1 MRCLLTRV
9 LPRRT
14 KTKSQL
20 ARPTG
25 VVARGGAIARE
36 TRTAV
41 TVNTASGHG
50 ATAIAKDAGLTIWR
64 GRPKRC
70 LLTRVLPRR
79 TKTMCQLARPTGV
92 VARGVAI
99 AWETG
104 TAVSVNAATT
114 SGHGASAIAKDARL
128 TIWRERPK
136 RRNQR
141 SPEPR
146 AIRTGRHQLQMRQ
159 RQRPRALAGTMM
171 EPHDAHH
178 HHVPMPIAIVCCCS
192 KFYQR
197 KLFSGGI
204 AAGEHSA
211 AATEHREEVLLLRC
225 RRRRARSRNRG
236 SRALLLLQ
244 YSSTE
249 LGACGCCRA

>member
-1 MRCLLTRV
+1 MLRGPTSRWRTWRAWQEFPRGMRQVRHVFPRGTRTMRCLLTRV
-9 LPRRT
+9 LLRRT

-25 VVARGGAIARE
+25 VVARGVAIARE

-104 TAVSVNAATT
+104 TAFSVTAATT
-114 SGHGASAIAKDARL
+114 SGHGASASAKDARL
-128 TIWRERPK
+128 TIWHR
-136 RRNQR
+136 
-141 SPEPR
+141 
-146 AIRTGRHQLQMRQ
+146 
-159 RQRPRALAGTMM
+159 
-171 EPHDAHH
+171 
-178 HHVPMPIAIVCCCS
+178 
-192 KFYQR
+192 
-197 KLFSGGI
+197 
-204 AAGEHSA
+204 EHSA
-211 AATEHREEVLLLRC
+211 AATEHRKEVLLLRC